1 MGEGVPWAG
10 FVGVRKSAT
19 ICNDSGVE
27 FCTLCVVLSS
37 VEFEQVCAQ
46 GGVSVRIIAAD
57 RFELK
62 REVEYGTPEQNEA
75 VREIVEAVRTE
86 GDAALLRYT
95 ERHDRVRLEASSLRV
110 TEAEIEA
117 AYDKVDAAFLTAIR
131 EAAVNIR
138 AFHEKQKRN
147 SWMDLQP
154 DGTLLGQIVR
164 PLKRVGVYVPG
175 GKAAYP
181 SSVLMNV
188 IPAQVAGVPEIVMVT
203 PPATGGKEGIDP
215 YILVAAAE
223 AGVKEMYRVGGAQAV
238 AALAYGTAAIPP
250 VDKICGPG
258 NIYVA
263 LAKRA
268 VFGAVD
274 IDSIAGPSEIV
285 VLADETADA
294 AYVAADMLSQA
305 EHDEMASAILITP
318 SAAFAE
324 SVKEEVERQLAEL
337 PREPIARKSIDDYGA
352 IILVGSL
359 KEGVGI
365 VNRLAPEHLEIMT
378 ADPMEWLGQIEN
390 AGAIFLGAYSS
401 EPVGD
406 YFAGPNHIIPT
417 NGTARFSS
425 PVNVDDFLKKSS
437 LIRYSKE
444 ALLAS
449 GDKIITLAR
458 HEGLEA
464 HARAIELRLE
474 RERGAR

>member
-1 MGEGVPWAG
+1 MRIMRA
-10 FVGVRKSAT
+10 
-19 ICNDSGVE
+19 
-27 FCTLCVVLSS
+27 
-37 VEFEQVCAQ
+37 EQF
-46 GGVSVRIIAAD
+46 G
-57 RFELK
+57 LK

-75 VREIVEAVRTE
+75 ALRIVADVKAE

-95 ERHDRVRLEASSLRV
+95 EQHDRVKLDASSLRV
-110 TEAEIEA
+110 TQQEIEA
-117 AYDKVDAAFLTAIR
+117 AYGQVDAAFLTAIR

-138 AFHEKQKRN
+138 VFHEKQMRT

-154 DGTLLGQIVR
+154 DGTLLGQIMR

-203 PPATGGKEGIDP
+203 PPATGGTEGIDP

-223 AGVKEMYRVGGAQAV
+223 AGVKEMYRVGGAQAI
-238 AALAYGTAAIPP
+238 AALAYGTASIAP

-285 VLADETADA
+285 VLADDSADP
-294 AYVAADMLSQA
+294 AYVAADLLSQA
-305 EHDEMASAILITP
+305 EHDEMASAILVTP
-318 SAAFAE
+318 SQQLAE
-324 SVKEEVERQLAEL
+324 AVSAEVERQLSTL
-337 PREPIARKSIDDYGA
+337 PRQAIARSSIDSYGA
-352 IILVGSL
+352 VLLVDSL
-359 KEGVGI
+359 EAGI
-365 VNRLAPEHLEIMT
+365 DVVNQLAPEHLEVLT
-378 ADPMEWLGQIEN
+378 VDPMRLLGHIQN
-390 AGAIFLGAYSS
+390 AGAIFLGPYSS

-437 LIRYSKE
+437 LIYYSKE
-444 ALLAS
+444 ALMAN
-449 GDKIITLAR
+449 GDKIMTLAR
-458 HEGLEA
+458 HEGLEG
-464 HARAIELRLE
+464 HARAIEVRLE
-474 RERGAR
+474 KERG

>member
-1 MGEGVPWAG
+1 MRIMRA
-10 FVGVRKSAT
+10 
-19 ICNDSGVE
+19 
-27 FCTLCVVLSS
+27 
-37 VEFEQVCAQ
+37 EQF
-46 GGVSVRIIAAD
+46 G
-57 RFELK
+57 LK

-75 VREIVEAVRTE
+75 ALRIVADVKAE

-95 ERHDRVRLEASSLRV
+95 EQHDRVKLDAASLRV
-110 TEAEIEA
+110 TQEEIEA
-117 AYDKVDAAFLTAIR
+117 AYDHVDADFLTAIR
-131 EAAVNIR
+131 EAAVNVR
-138 AFHEKQKRN
+138 VFHEKQMRN
-147 SWMDLQP
+147 SWMDLQQ
-154 DGTLLGQIVR
+154 DGTLLGQIMR

-203 PPATGGKEGIDP
+203 PPATGGTAGIDP

-223 AGVKEMYRVGGAQAV
+223 AGVKEMYRVGGAQAI
-238 AALAYGTAAIPP
+238 AALAYGTASIAP

-285 VLADETADA
+285 VLADDSADP
-294 AYVAADMLSQA
+294 AYVAADLLSQA

-318 SAAFAE
+318 SQQLAEAVAA
-324 SVKEEVERQLAEL
+324 EVERQLSTL
-337 PREPIARKSIDDYGA
+337 PRQAIARSSIDSYGA
-352 IILVGSL
+352 VLLVDSL
-359 KEGVGI
+359 EAGI
-365 VNRLAPEHLEIMT
+365 DVVNQLAPEHLEVLT
-378 ADPMEWLGQIEN
+378 VDPMRLLGFIQN
-390 AGAIFLGAYSS
+390 AGAIFLGPYSS

-437 LIRYSKE
+437 LIYYSKE
-444 ALLAS
+444 ALLAN
-449 GDKIITLAR
+449 GDKIMTLAR
-458 HEGLEA
+458 HEGLEG
-464 HARAIELRLE
+464 HARAIEIRLE
-474 RERGAR
+474 KERG

>member
-1 MGEGVPWAG
+1 MRIMRA
-10 FVGVRKSAT
+10 
-19 ICNDSGVE
+19 
-27 FCTLCVVLSS
+27 
-37 VEFEQVCAQ
+37 EQF
-46 GGVSVRIIAAD
+46 G
-57 RFELK
+57 LK

-75 VREIVEAVRTE
+75 ALRIVADVKAE

-95 ERHDRVRLEASSLRV
+95 EQHDRVKLDAASLRV
-110 TEAEIEA
+110 TQQEIEA
-117 AYDKVDAAFLTAIR
+117 AYDQVDDAFLTAIR
-131 EAAVNIR
+131 EAAVNVR
-138 AFHEKQKRN
+138 VFHEKQMRT
-147 SWMDLQP
+147 SWMDLQQ
-154 DGTLLGQIVR
+154 DGTLLGQIMR

-203 PPATGGKEGIDP
+203 PPATGGKAGIDP

-223 AGVKEMYRVGGAQAV
+223 AGVKEMYRVGGAQAI
-238 AALAYGTAAIPP
+238 AALAYGTASIAP

-285 VLADETADA
+285 VLADDSADP
-294 AYVAADMLSQA
+294 AYVAADLLSQA

-318 SAAFAE
+318 SQQLAEAVAA
-324 SVKEEVERQLAEL
+324 EVERQLSTL
-337 PREPIARKSIDDYGA
+337 PRQEIARSSINSYGA
-352 IILVGSL
+352 VLLVDSL
-359 KEGVGI
+359 EAGI
-365 VNRLAPEHLEIMT
+365 DVVNQLAPEHLEVLT
-378 ADPMEWLGQIEN
+378 VDPMRLLGHIQN
-390 AGAIFLGAYSS
+390 AGAVFLGPYSS

-437 LIRYSKE
+437 LIYYSKE
-444 ALLAS
+444 ALLAN
-449 GDKIITLAR
+449 GDKIMTLAR
-458 HEGLEA
+458 HEGLEG
-464 HARAIELRLE
+464 HARAIEIRLE
-474 RERGAR
+474 KERG